1 MKRIRTDH
9 VNPVHPVKNLCVLAA
24 WRETLYMYL
33 HIGSNIYLWSERIIG
48 IYHVSLLQDNP
59 EGQNFLAKAKI
70 FSHNL
75 AIEAVKSCIVT
86 DTHEVYFSKV
96 SCRTLRQR
104 WKSSSRK
111 FP

>member
-1 MKRIRTDH
+1 
-9 VNPVHPVKNLCVLAA
+9 
-24 WRETLYMYL
+24 MYL

-48 IYHVSLLQDNP
+48 IYYASVLQDNP
-59 EGQNFLAKAKI
+59 EGQNFLANAKI

-75 AIEAVKSCIVT
+75 SIEAVKSCVVT

-104 WKSSSRK
+104 WNVLKREISLTS
-111 FP
+111 